1 MVLRLRV
8 ERGIMRTA
16 RTDRTIARGFFLGI
30 FATATLA
37 GCANPNFI
45 GVQDYG
51 TIIGNVVDGN
61 GKPIAGALVSATGSS
76 STFRSAGDGSFTLPQ
91 VAIGTQTLSVSAPGY
106 APPAT
111 QPSVVVPKNGTV
123 AAGNIVLVSVTS
135 IPPTR

>member
-1 MVLRLRV
+1 MP
-8 ERGIMRTA
+8 RTSTTRA
-16 RTDRTIARGFFLGI
+16 IARAVFIGT
-30 FATATLA
+30 FAATTFA

-51 TIIGNVVDGN
+51 TIIGNVVDG
-61 GKPIAGALVSATGSS
+61 GTKPISGALVSSTGSS
-76 STFRSAGDGSFTLPQ
+76 STFRTAADGSFTLPQ

-123 AAGNIVLVSVTS
+123 PAGNIVLISVTS